1 MKRPRP
7 NERRQQKRP
16 RPNKMLLKKARKKNH
31 KKALVKKI
39 DHKKAE
45 T

>member
-16 RPNKMLLKKARKKNH
+16 RPNKMLLKKARKKEPQKGSR
-31 KKALVKKI
+31 KKN
-39 DHKKAE
+39 
-45 T
+45 

>member
-7 NERRQQKRP
+7 NERRQQKWP
-16 RPNKMLLKKARKKNH
+16 RPNKMLLKKARKKEPQ
-31 KKALVKKI
+31 KALVKKI